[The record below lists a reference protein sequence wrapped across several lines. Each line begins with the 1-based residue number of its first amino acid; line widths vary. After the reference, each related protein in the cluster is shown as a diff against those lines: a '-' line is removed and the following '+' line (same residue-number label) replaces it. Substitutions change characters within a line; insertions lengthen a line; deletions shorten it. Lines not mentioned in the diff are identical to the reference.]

1 MHTPICKDLLFGY
14 VYILACTYSYD
25 DQLRIE
31 YIVGCDEEEMAFF
44 NVTTL
49 DLQGAEDCEDENGNF
64 R

>member
-1 MHTPICKDLLFGY
+1 MHTPICIDLLFGD
-14 VYILACTYSYD
+14 VYIVYTHSYD
-25 DQLRIE
+25 NQLRTE
-31 YIVGCDEEEMAFF
+31 YLVECEEEGTAFF